1 MSNLEKMEKYIENT
15 PMKHKDLYS
24 LRLGEIMALYDA
36 GNKEL
41 LRMVCLAFD
50 YGMAKG
56 YRMAK
61 KEKLQEV

>member
-15 PMKHKDLYS
+15 PMKHKNLYS

-41 LRMVCLAFD
+41 FRVVCLAFD

-61 KEKLQEV
+61 KEAKA